1 MLSAFLALLWANFYF
16 FPSLTPGFRMGFS
29 SKWAPGRH
37 LGLCGEN
44 TATKLPLIFR
54 TPQNNHQMI
63 SPGQQGSFEV
73 TRAASK
79 GGFHVIHDLGGGGG
93 EGDGRL
99 FFNISATFCR
109 IWTIQLAAS
118 SLLVTLTTY
127 YQKYHLIFAQMRS
140 KRR

>member
-1 MLSAFLALLWANFYF
+1 
-16 FPSLTPGFRMGFS
+16 MGLY
-29 SKWAPGRH
+29 GD
-37 LGLCGEN
+37 N
-44 TATKLPLIFR
+44 TATKRPQNFR
-54 TPQNNHQMI
+54 TPQNNHQMV
-63 SPGQQGSFEV
+63 SPGQQGGFEV

-118 SLLVTLTTY
+118 SLLATLTPDG
-127 YQKYHLIFAQMRS
+127 QKYHLSFAQMRS
-140 KRR
+140 NGVDLVQRRSLSAQQQGQKIHQCGRLSAFAAKRALID

>member
-1 MLSAFLALLWANFYF
+1 
-16 FPSLTPGFRMGFS
+16 MGLY
-29 SKWAPGRH
+29 GD
-37 LGLCGEN
+37 N
-44 TATKLPLIFR
+44 TATKRPQNFR
-54 TPQNNHQMI
+54 TPQNNHQMV
-63 SPGQQGSFEV
+63 SPGQQGGFEV

-79 GGFHVIHDLGGGGG
+79 GGFHVTHDLGGGGG

-127 YQKYHLIFAQMRS
+127 YQKYHLNSAQTRSNRRRIVHMRS
-140 KRR
+140 LAAQQQGQKIHQCGRLSAFAAKRALID